1 MKRLF
6 LIPLLFVVCLI
17 SCKQEYNILEYQN
30 YNIEASCT
38 VNDKYS
44 VNITKSNDVKRLEI
58 CSPDTLKGILFEIR
72 DDKAFAIKDDI
83 EIPVSTDSLKGI
95 GALLNSFSLSE
106 DAMTTVSLNN
116 IISFDTDYGL
126 YTVTYGEN
134 NLPQNI
140 KIAGDTYEYNITV
153 NTIMLSPDS
162 Q

>member
-1 MKRLF
+1 MKKIILILIIMLF
-6 LIPLLFVVCLI
+6 AFTG
-17 SCKQEYNILEYQN
+17 CKGDYNILEYQN
-30 YNIEASCT
+30 SNIEASCT

-44 VNITKSNDVKRLEI
+44 VNITKSNDVKRLEVLF
-58 CSPDTLKGILFEIR
+58 PDTLKGILFEMR
-72 DDKAFAIKDDI
+72 GDKAYAIKGKM
-83 EIPVSTDSLKGI
+83 EIPVSTDSLKGVC
-95 GALLNSFSLSE
+95 ALLNCFSLSE
-106 DAMTTVSLNN
+106 GEIATVSPNN

>member
-1 MKRLF
+1 MKKIILILIIMLF
-6 LIPLLFVVCLI
+6 AFAG
-17 SCKQEYNILEYQN
+17 CKGDYNILEYQN
-30 YNIEASCT
+30 SNIEASCT
-38 VNDKYS
+38 VNDKYN
-44 VNITKSNDVKRLEI
+44 VNIIKTNGLKRLEM
-58 CSPDTLKGILFEIR
+58 CSPDTLKGILFEMR
-72 DDKAFAIKDDI
+72 GDKAFAIKDDI
-83 EIPVSTDSLKGI
+83 EIPVSTDSLKGVC
-95 GALLNSFSLSE
+95 ALLNCFSLSE
-106 DAMTTVSLNN
+106 GEIATVSLNN